1 MIVARNSMTDHARTR
16 QRMGQNK
23 HIGVCSIALLALI
36 SVFAAP
42 VARADSVLVSPVDF
56 TGSRT
61 TPIGLGVNSSGNWK
75 EQGVKIRWNIT
86 ESSGVFTYQYT
97 LSAVTGGSLVG
108 AVSHFI
114 LETSS
119 AFTHGDI
126 LPGSSTVSDP
136 QWWTPAMPSN
146 PNMPAPIWGVKF
158 DFGSGAPTYTLVTTK
173 RPVWGDFYT
182 KDGKAGRLGFN
193 AAWNAGLAIGD
204 PTLSTTNFTPWIP
217 TPDTLAVE
225 PPPVPLPA
233 AAWMGLSLLGASTFV
248 TYSRRRRDACR
259 G

>member
-1 MIVARNSMTDHARTR
+1 
-16 QRMGQNK
+16 
-23 HIGVCSIALLALI
+23 VCGALAGLLVLASL
-36 SVFAAP
+36 
-42 VARADSVLVSPVDF
+42 ARADSILVEPQYFS
-56 TGSRT
+56 GSRT
-61 TPIGLGVNSSGNWK
+61 TPVGLGINSSGNWK

-86 ESSGVFTYQYT
+86 EANGIFTYQYT
-97 LSAVTGGSLVG
+97 LSTVAGGSLVG

-119 AFTHGDI
+119 AFTRSDI
-126 LPGSSTVSDP
+126 LAGSNTVTDP
-136 QWWTPAMPSN
+136 QWWTPADPSN
-146 PNMPAPIWGVKF
+146 PNMPNPIWGVKF
-158 DFGSGAPTYTLVTTK
+158 DFGSSTPTYTLVTTK

-204 PTLSTTNFTPWIP
+204 PTFSTTDFTAWIP

-233 AAWMGLSLLGASTFV
+233 AAWMGIALLGGTGALGYV
-248 TYSRRRRDACR
+248 RRRRVGSD
-259 G
+259 